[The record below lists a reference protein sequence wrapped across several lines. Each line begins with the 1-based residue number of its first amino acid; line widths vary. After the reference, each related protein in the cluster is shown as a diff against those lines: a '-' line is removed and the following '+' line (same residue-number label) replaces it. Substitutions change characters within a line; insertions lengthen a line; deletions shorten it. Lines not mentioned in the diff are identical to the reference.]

1 VHAAER
7 KFFSINHFAVASF
20 VDFAA
25 AVGADVEAWLNG
37 DGHEFGEALEES
49 GAEFSAF
56 LGELED
62 LALFLAYGLDGVFHQ
77 ALLFQLLEKRVD
89 EAWAYFFFYSFF
101 EAADYLVA
109 VGWAFVEYGEY
120 VEA

>member
-1 VHAAER
+1 VHTAER
-7 KFFSINHFAVASF
+7 EFFAVYDFSVAAF

-25 AVGADVEAWLNG
+25 AMSADVEAGFDG
-37 DGHEFGEALEES
+37 DGDEFCESLEKS

-56 LGELED
+56 LGEFED
-62 LALFLAYGLDGVFHQ
+62 FAFFFAHRLKSVLHQ
-77 ALLFQLLEKRVD
+77 TFFFQLLEEGVD
-89 EAWAYFFFYSFF
+89 EAWAYFFFDAFL

-109 VGWAFVEYGEY
+109 VGWSFVEYGEY